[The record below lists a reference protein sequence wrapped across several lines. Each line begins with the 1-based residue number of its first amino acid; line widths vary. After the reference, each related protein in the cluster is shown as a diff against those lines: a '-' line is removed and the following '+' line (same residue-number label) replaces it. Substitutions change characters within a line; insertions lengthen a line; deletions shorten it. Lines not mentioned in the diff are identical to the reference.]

1 MKKSY
6 KTPSKTQKCEQQ
18 PTDLPHPLEVL
29 SGKAVLDCACSVVPL
44 EPSAA
49 GFGNYGHCYICPVL
63 HLTPVSPTC
72 HRVVMHCSDD
82 FDWHG
87 SPSGLSCCY
96 GNPSIL
102 YGLGRRALRLQLR
115 GKMHYDPMTSTLYIS

>member
-1 MKKSY
+1 MRKSY

-44 EPSAA
+44 EQSAA

-63 HLTPVSPTC
+63 HLTPVSPSVESFCPKLPLVET
-72 HRVVMHCSDD
+72 
-82 FDWHG
+82 F
-87 SPSGLSCCY
+87 
-96 GNPSIL
+96 
-102 YGLGRRALRLQLR
+102 QF
-115 GKMHYDPMTSTLYIS
+115 